1 MQLGMRLGVHFWLC
15 KNEMFELGMRL
26 GMHF

>member
-1 MQLGMRLGVHFWLC
+1 MQLGMRLGVQDVVC